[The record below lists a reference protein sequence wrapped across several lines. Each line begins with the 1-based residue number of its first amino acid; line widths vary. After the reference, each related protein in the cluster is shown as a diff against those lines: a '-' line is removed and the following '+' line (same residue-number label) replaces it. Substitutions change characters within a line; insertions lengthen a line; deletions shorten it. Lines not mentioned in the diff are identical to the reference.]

1 MREKPCIKSRLMN
14 LLNKKYHIAIDNDR
28 DICNEELLGAS
39 INMGAIDLMS
49 LLLDVEREFKIR
61 IIEED
66 IVKGKFRTVNGICD
80 LVLEKQ
86 IANAY

>member
-1 MREKPCIKSRLMN
+1 MGEKSYIKNRLMN
-14 LLNKKYHIAIDNDR
+14 LLDKKYHIAIDNDR

-49 LLLDVEREFKIR
+49 LLLDIEREFKIT

-66 IVKGKFRTVNGICD
+66 ILKGKFRTVNTICN
-80 LVLEKQ
+80 LVSEKQ
-86 IANAY
+86 MANAY

>member
-1 MREKPCIKSRLMN
+1 MEGKLYIKNRLMN
-14 LLNKKYHIAIDNDR
+14 LLDKKYHIAIDNDR

-49 LLLDVEREFKIR
+49 LLLDIEREFKIT

-66 IVKGKFRTVNGICD
+66 ILKGKFRTVNTICN
-80 LVLEKQ
+80 LVSEKQ
-86 IANAY
+86 MANAY